1 MKGHDLPNQRKLSM
15 RSRYEETP
23 NDLLVELKD
32 GQYISLGD
40 PAEVNKETRRKRLQD
55 ALSDTPEL
63 PKELAERAGLTTS
76 QAITILRQLKKNG
89 RVAVKGKGSKGNP
102 YRYHRM
108 IRNYPRKVRVKLHEG
123 V

>member
-40 PAEVNKETRRKRLQD
+40 PTEFNKENRIKRLLE
-55 ALSDTPEL
+55 ALSTTPEL
-63 PKELAERAGLTTS
+63 PVNLAKQAGLTTP
-76 QAITILRQLKKNG
+76 QARTLLRQLGKEGKIT
-89 RVAVKGKGSKGNP
+89 VKGKGVKDDP
-102 YRYHRM
+102 YRYHYI
-108 IRNYPRKVRVKLHEG
+108 IRDYPAITRIQRNKDA
-123 V
+123 